1 VNENKKYDSFI
12 LGEKTTVAL
21 GARLSKNQK
30 HFISQL
36 CSFSA
41 TLHLKFATAEIG
53 RNKLGNLR
61 KS

>member
-1 VNENKKYDSFI
+1 
-12 LGEKTTVAL
+12 
-21 GARLSKNQK
+21 
-30 HFISQL
+30 L

-61 KS
+61 KSWEFQALL